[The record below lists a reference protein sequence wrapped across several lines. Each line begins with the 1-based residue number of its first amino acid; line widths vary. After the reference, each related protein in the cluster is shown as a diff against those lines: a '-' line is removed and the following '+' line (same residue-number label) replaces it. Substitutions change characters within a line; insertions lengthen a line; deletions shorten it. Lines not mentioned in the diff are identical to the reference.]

1 MSIVDV
7 DADRIEGRPGKDP
20 LRRVVLGVLAL
31 YLAPAMLIVLL
42 VSLLGM
48 ACCTLVRLTTRGRRR
63 EDGVPAR
70 RDSAA
75 RGIPTPHVI
84 ETVRSRSPRH

>member
-1 MSIVDV
+1 MSIV

-31 YLAPAMLIVLL
+31 YLAPALLIVLL

-48 ACCTLVRLTTRGRRR
+48 ACCALVRLTAGGRRR
-63 EDGVPAR
+63 EADVPTR

-75 RGIPTPHVI
+75 RGLPTPHVV
-84 ETVRSRSPRH
+84 EAVRSRSPRH